1 MKGCNSRT
9 RARLGCSR
17 SWRMPTVWFPS
28 EALRIST
35 AHSRPSW
42 QMSSLSLKPP
52 LAALASLAA
61 SVLVFVSFQFLLMCF
76 LFGIILELKF
86 MDIEKKYLNFNCR
99 KQKRASFA
107 SHDHR
112 PRFFFKSLHLPLP
125 FSFGYFCLMVF
136 LFAALTYW
144 SSVFIKNEELQH
156 LRNSLPDHV
165 VVQRIEERLSALG
178 NCIACNDHVALTHT
192 DLDRVFFPTLSEVCF
207 LVILCLVF
215 TFLCKKEKKKKK
227 RKEAEFF
234 CEFKATP
241 TFLES

>member
-1 MKGCNSRT
+1 MKDCNSRT

-61 SVLVFVSFQFLLMCF
+61 SVLVLVSFQFLLMCF

-112 PRFFFKSLHLPLP
+112 PRFFFNLCIFLYLFLLGISVLW
-125 FSFGYFCLMVF
+125 FFCL
-136 LFAALTYW
+136 LFWLIELLFSLKMKN
-144 SSVFIKNEELQH
+144 SSTWGTVYLIMLLF
-156 LRNSLPDHV
+156 
-165 VVQRIEERLSALG
+165 SALKRDYLLLETVLLAM
-178 NCIACNDHVALTHT
+178 IMLLLHTRILTEYFFR
-192 DLDRVFFPTLSEVCF
+192 LYPKFVFWLFRV
-207 LVILCLVF
+207 
-215 TFLCKKEKKKKK
+215 
-227 RKEAEFF
+227 
-234 CEFKATP
+234 
-241 TFLES
+241 